1 LVYGTAD
8 VEIPDFR
15 KEKKNWNWFVLE
27 TTTQYS
33 PETPSTHDI

>member
-15 KEKKNWNWFVLE
+15 RKKKEGIAGVFFPAEKNKTSNF
-27 TTTQYS
+27 
-33 PETPSTHDI
+33 